1 VHLALLDDEYFS
13 FPEVS
18 QVWTEA
24 NCTDILRAAKRSFK
38 LDWHKVADKS
48 GKASGWTMET
58 RVVEKIRPRWWYVAI
73 ASCANYSLDVSYRFH
88 LENKMRGWQ
97 SELSVDHLGVFALTF
112 LACVLFCGLLAAQ
125 VRTMNEWALRSR
137 ASRWQRL
144 HPALQMLTA
153 SAAFATAGEALWL
166 VYYWNLTQLG
176 EASEVWSL
184 SGRALVIAAKVL
196 MQILLMLLANGDCVC
211 TPELDW
217 SSRKELVLGQT
228 LFGCLTFGLEVW
240 GDSEHQSTS
249 VEYIYDTRPGM
260 VLVAFDALWL
270 YMFASRSWQTM
281 ENEKRLKPRQFYRQ
295 YGPLFSLWFATL
307 PMVALFATLIAAW
320 VRYRIVLAMNNLAHA
335 FALGALIYTFR
346 PDVAEKLYEL
356 SAHEYSAVCGDEA
369 NASELSRLVREDEDD
384 EL

>member
-1 VHLALLDDEYFS
+1 
-13 FPEVS
+13 
-18 QVWTEA
+18 
-24 NCTDILRAAKRSFK
+24 
-38 LDWHKVADKS
+38 
-48 GKASGWTMET
+48 M
-58 RVVEKIRPRWWYVAI
+58 
-73 ASCANYSLDVSYRFH
+73 
-88 LENKMRGWQ
+88 
-97 SELSVDHLGVFALTF
+97 
-112 LACVLFCGLLAAQ
+112 
-125 VRTMNEWALRSR
+125 
-137 ASRWQRL
+137 
-144 HPALQMLTA
+144 
-153 SAAFATAGEALWL
+153 AGEALWL

-211 TPELDW
+211 TPDLDW

-249 VEYIYDTRPGM
+249 VEYIYDTSPGL
-260 VLVAFDALWL
+260 VLVAFAALWL

-281 ENEKRLKPRQFYRQ
+281 ESEKRLKPRQFYRQ

-356 SAHEYSAVCGDEA
+356 SAHEYSAVHGDEA